1 MMRRPA
7 ALFALVLTALACGD
21 GGSGSSDEASVTV
34 EITTVGEDLDT
45 DGYMLYLDEA
55 ESLAVNINDS
65 VVLDEVS
72 PGEHTLSLGYLR
84 SNCERTGLHPLTI
97 SVEPGSSN
105 QASMGV
111 ECFLRTGMIQVRT
124 FTLGSGGDIDGFVA
138 WIGTIARAIDQ
149 NGAVA
154 ASVAPGTYDVL
165 LDGLTEAC
173 TVEGE
178 NPRATSVEADDVVTV
193 TFMVDC

>member
-1 MMRRPA
+1 MMRCQA
-7 ALFALVLTALACGD
+7 TLLGIVLAALACGD
-21 GGSGSSDEASVTV
+21 GGSGSSDDASLTV

-55 ESLAVNINDS
+55 ESLAVDINDS

-72 PGEHTLSLGYLR
+72 PGEHTLSLGYVR
-84 SNCERTGLHPLTI
+84 SNCEPTGLHPLTI
-97 SVEPGSSN
+97 SVEAGSSN

-111 ECFLRTGMIQVRT
+111 ECFLRTGVIQVRT
-124 FTLGSGGDIDGFVA
+124 FTSGSGGDVDGFVA
-138 WIGTIARAIDQ
+138 RIGTIARAIDR

-154 ASVAPGTYDVL
+154 AIVAPGNYDVL

-173 TVEGE
+173 TVDGE
-178 NPRATSVEADDVVTV
+178 NPQATSVEADDVVTV